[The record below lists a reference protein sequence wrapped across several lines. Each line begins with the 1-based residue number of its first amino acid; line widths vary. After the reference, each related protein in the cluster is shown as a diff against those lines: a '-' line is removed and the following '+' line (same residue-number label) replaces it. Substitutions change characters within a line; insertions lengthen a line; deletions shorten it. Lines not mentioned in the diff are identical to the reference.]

1 MRPASH
7 AGMPDSQQAGGL
19 RGTEEVVRR
28 GGPGG
33 AGRSWRGKGSRKE
46 CPETLRGACLAG
58 SVRLPGQSTKKA
70 RASNPDWSQCS
81 ELHFPMNSTS
91 DQDTSIIKHNSNM
104 NLATMGQTIAG
115 TLLRGKPSLI
125 TNKQSSQSE
134 DMPRCIAVC

>member
-1 MRPASH
+1 
-7 AGMPDSQQAGGL
+7 
-19 RGTEEVVRR
+19 
-28 GGPGG
+28 
-33 AGRSWRGKGSRKE
+33 
-46 CPETLRGACLAG
+46 
-58 SVRLPGQSTKKA
+58 
-70 RASNPDWSQCS
+70 
-81 ELHFPMNSTS
+81 MNSTS